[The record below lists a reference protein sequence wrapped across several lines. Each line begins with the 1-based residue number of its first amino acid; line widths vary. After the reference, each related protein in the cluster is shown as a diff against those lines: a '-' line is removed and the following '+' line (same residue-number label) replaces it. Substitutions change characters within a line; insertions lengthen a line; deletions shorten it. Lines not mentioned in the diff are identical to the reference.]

1 MRVCASD
8 KLLRL
13 FQELSAAPSR
23 EDARQVFEATDAKQL
38 SESEFE
44 VVCMH
49 YANVLY
55 EWDR

>member
-1 MRVCASD
+1 VSTLDNLR
-8 KLLRL
+8 RL

-23 EDARQVFEATDAKQL
+23 EDASQVFEATDAKQF

-44 VVCMH
+44 VACI
-49 YANVLY
+49 YCANILY